1 MSDETYVSSND
12 SQLLR
17 KALGEKNG
25 KSFIEIGIGYGSN
38 LKSVSENF
46 DLIVGTDIRKTEA
59 FGILRGTG
67 VELVL
72 TDNASCFRPCTFE
85 VAAMNPPYLP
95 SEVIEDLATDG
106 GRGGFEIP
114 RLFLDNAM
122 RVLEPDG
129 KALILL
135 SSETDLKQFKDY
147 CEKNSIMFKALLKES
162 LFFETLFVFELRK
175 INHKENSHPSQE

>member
-1 MSDETYVSSND
+1 MNKMSDETYVSSDD

-17 KALGEKNG
+17 EVLRAERG

-38 LKSVSENF
+38 LKSVSKNF
-46 DLIVGTDIRKTEA
+46 DLVVGTDIRRTEA
-59 FGILRGTG
+59 FEILRGTG

-72 TDNASCFRPCTFE
+72 TDKASCFRPSTFE

-95 SEVIEDLATDG
+95 SEEIEDLATDG
-106 GRGGFEIP
+106 GNGGFEIP

-122 RVLEPDG
+122 RVLEPGG

-135 SSETDLKQFKDY
+135 SSETDLEQFKDY
-147 CEKNSIMFKALLKES
+147 CDKNTIEFKALLEKS
-162 LFFETLFVFELRK
+162 VFYETLFVFELRK
-175 INHKENSHPSQE
+175 TRESSLQ